1 MAELNPYEV
10 LGVAK
15 TASADDIRKA
25 YRKLAR
31 KHHPD
36 VNPGKPAEAEKFK
49 QVAAA
54 YEILSDEKKRAAYD
68 EFGDVSLRSGFDADE
83 ARAYQRDAER
93 ARTSTRPRSY
103 AERAYADEETVGQG
117 FDFDLGD
124 LFGGGRAARR
134 GSAAGQDIAASV
146 ELDLV
151 DALRGTQLAVEV
163 PTGEACP
170 TCKGSGHLD
179 AACHNCK
186 GSGRVN
192 AAQGPMRI
200 VAACPVCGGNGK
212 EPCGTC
218 GGDGVIEGTRKVTVR
233 VPAGAEDGE
242 RLRVPG
248 LGNPG
253 RGGAPPGDLY
263 IQVRVRPHAHFRRE
277 GLDLHLTLP
286 ITVGEGYL
294 GASVPVPTLEGPVQ
308 LKIPPRSQ
316 SGQKLRLRGKG
327 VKRGG
332 DVGHLLVELAVRLPD
347 REDARFAEAARAAD
361 DLYSRPVREGVTL

>member
-10 LGVAK
+10 LGLQKGA
-15 TASADDIRKA
+15 TADDIRKA

-54 YEILSDEKKRAAYD
+54 YEILSDDKKRAAWD
-68 EFGDVSLRSGFDADE
+68 EFGDVSLRSGFDVEE

-93 ARTSTRPRSY
+93 ARTSARPRSY
-103 AERAYADEETVGQG
+103 AERAYADEENGG

-124 LFGGGRAARR
+124 LFGGGRSARR
-134 GSAAGQDIAASV
+134 STSAGQDIAASV
-146 ELDLV
+146 ELGLV

-163 PTGEACP
+163 PTGETCP
-170 TCKGSGHLD
+170 TCRGSGHLETP
-179 AACHNCK
+179 CHHCK
-186 GSGRVN
+186 GTGRVD

-200 VAACPVCGGNGK
+200 VAACPACGGSGK
-212 EPCGTC
+212 QPCATC
-218 GGDGVIEGTRKVTVR
+218 GGDGILEGRRQVTVR

-253 RGGAPPGDLY
+253 RGGGAPGDLY
-263 IQVRVRPHAHFRRE
+263 IQVRVKPHPHFRRE
-277 GLDLHLTLP
+277 GLDLHLALPVTLAEAYAGA
-286 ITVGEGYL
+286 TV
-294 GASVPVPTLEGPVQ
+294 SVPTLEGPVQ
-308 LKIPPRSQ
+308 LKVPPRSQ
-316 SGQKLRLRGKG
+316 NGQKLRLRGKG
-327 VKRGG
+327 VKRGQEQG
-332 DVGHLLVELAVRLPD
+332 NLIVELAVRLPD
-347 REDARFAEAARAAD
+347 QEDARLAEAARAAD
-361 DLYSRPVREGVTL
+361 ALYSRPVREGVTL